1 MGGVLFMDADF
12 HPLTKILFATTDLCQ
27 QKIAIWRSVEVCKI
41 LKKNKLKWT
50 HNIIKVQEL
59 HTRVLVEY
67 LSG

>member
-1 MGGVLFMDADF
+1 MDVNF
-12 HPLTKILFATTDLCQ
+12 HPHTKILFATTDLCQ

-59 HTRVLVEY
+59 HTRVWLDILVVDQLE
-67 LSG
+67 